1 MRDFSLCKT
10 LKIKNPLT
18 KLSICD
24 ILIELLEVFGEVA
37 QGLELPVHT
46 RSVVSSNLTLATI
59 RPVGQEVKTTPFH
72 GVIMGSIPVRVT
84 NIRMDACHPS

>member
-1 MRDFSLCKT
+1 MRGFSLCKT

-59 RPVGQEVKTTPFH
+59 VFYVCD
-72 GVIMGSIPVRVT
+72 RVF
-84 NIRMDACHPS
+84 NRGCCKKIKFASAYD